1 MANDAADQDQVVSL
15 EEKRNAREELDAFL
29 ADVQAAT
36 EPEWEA
42 VTVPAWNGRT
52 VFVRGLSVAERV
64 RLRSEGYRPDKR
76 EDGEVYYRETGNLE
90 PLLVQLTVYVEVA
103 GRKQRLFQPDA
114 KTMDLIR
121 RQRGGALDDLVAVAL
136 RLSGLAKS
144 SSEEAKQDFLSDPT
158 NSPDSEW
165 PEISE

>member
-1 MANDAADQDQVVSL
+1 M
-15 EEKRNAREELDAFL
+15 
-29 ADVQAAT
+29 
-36 EPEWEA
+36 
-42 VTVPAWNGRT
+42 PAWNGRT

-76 EDGEVYYRETGNLE
+76 DDGEVYYRETGNME
-90 PLLVQLTVYVEVA
+90 PLLIQMSVYVEVA
-103 GRKQRLFQPDA
+103 GRKQRLFQADA

-121 RQRGGALDDLVAVAL
+121 RQRGDAMDALVAVAL

-144 SSEEAKQDFLSDPT
+144 SSEKAKQDFLKEQENVSD
-158 NSPDSEW
+158 DFGW